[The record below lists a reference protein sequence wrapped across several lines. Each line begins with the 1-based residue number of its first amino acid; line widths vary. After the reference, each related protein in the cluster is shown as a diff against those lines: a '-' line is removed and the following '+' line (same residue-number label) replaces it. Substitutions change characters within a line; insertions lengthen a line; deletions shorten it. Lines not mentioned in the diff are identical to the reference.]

1 MKRTELDRAAGEAAE
16 FVNRRF
22 SSTPRFAFILG
33 TGSNQLA
40 DSITTEAVIDY
51 REIPH
56 FPQSTALGHR
66 GRLVCGQLANQ
77 PIIVMQGRFH
87 LYEGYS
93 VDRATL
99 PIHMLAQM
107 GVEFLFVSNA
117 SGGLNPDMTSGDVM
131 LIDSHLDLMFR
142 PSAVLKRSTTT
153 RPDRRG
159 DPYDRELLENGLA
172 CGRRHGFPVH
182 RGVYAAMLGPN
193 YETRA
198 EYRLLRTIGADV
210 AGMSTVPEVTAAAH
224 YGIRVLGL
232 SLITNIANPDSLQS
246 TSGQEV
252 IDAAQ
257 LGAPKLKALVLDAI
271 AKNS

>member
-40 DSITTEAVIDY
+40 DSIVTEAVIDY

-99 PIHMLAQM
+99 PIHMLARM
-107 GVEFLFVSNA
+107 GTEFLFVSNA
-117 SGGLNPDMTSGDVM
+117 SGGLNPDMASGDVM
-131 LIDSHLDLMFR
+131 LIDSHIDLMFR
-142 PSAVLKRSTTT
+142 PSPVLKRSTPP
-153 RPDRRG
+153 RPGRRS

-172 CGRRHGFPVH
+172 SGRRHGFPVH

-252 IDAAQ
+252 VDAAQ
-257 LGAPKLKALVLDAI
+257 AAVPKLEAIALDAI
-271 AKNS
+271 IQNS